1 MTENNFLIPL
11 ALHHVHRGMGRTP
24 ILPYPILP
32 YPNLPYPI
40 LYYSILPYPIL
51 SYPRVYLQSV
61 LELSLTFSV
70 ADSYTTQCQVSQG
83 LHMTPVF
90 QDSSQN
96 RRAGGPVLSDPET
109 HCDAH
114 LLWDLKKDYLIL
126 KNILFV

>member
-1 MTENNFLIPL
+1 MTENDFLIPL
-11 ALHHVHRGMGRTP
+11 PLHHVHRGMGRTP

-32 YPNLPYPI
+32 YPI
-40 LYYSILPYPIL
+40 LC
-51 SYPRVYLQSV
+51 YPRVYPQSV

-70 ADSYTTQCQVSQG
+70 ADSYTTQCQVAQG

-109 HCDAH
+109 HCHAH